1 MLFSSYQFILIFL
14 PVCWLVY
21 FTLNKF
27 RLTKLGLAWLTLM
40 SLFFYGYDEP
50 VNILLIIVS
59 SIINRYFGANLTG
72 ARSMSS
78 VFERKLTLLA
88 GILINLGVLG
98 YFKYAD
104 FFIEN
109 FNFLLG
115 SNFALVHNSLP
126 LGISF
131 FTFQQIAY
139 LVDSYRRETSE
150 YNFVNYLLF
159 VTFFPQL
166 IAGPIV
172 HHKEIIPQLNSIW
185 RKAIRYPYI
194 QRGLYIFGIGLFKKL
209 ILADTFAIWVGE
221 GFDNPEKLDFI
232 TAWVTSLC
240 YTFQIYFDFSGYCDM
255 AVGLGYLFNI
265 SIPMNFNSPYKS
277 NNIQEFWRR
286 WHITLSRFLRD
297 YFYIPLGGSRCSF
310 AREQFNLLIVF
321 VWAGLW
327 HGASWMFVIW
337 GALHGCAMILHRI
350 WTRFGFQMSSILGWI
365 LTFNFVNLTWIFF
378 RAKSID
384 DALRILHGM
393 LDVGSLVFIDIR
405 DLSTQRLA
413 WGGSLFESKLW
424 FLSPVIQANILPLL
438 LIAISFVFVAQRNA
452 FELSRGRIM
461 PSQLWFGLIL
471 LIIGTYASLI
481 SSSELFL
488 YFNF

>member
-1 MLFSSYQFILIFL
+1 MLFSSDQFIFLFL
-14 PVCWLVY
+14 PICWLGY
-21 FTLNKF
+21 FVLNKF
-27 RLTKLGLAWLTLM
+27 RLTKLGLAWLTLA

-50 VNILLIIVS
+50 INVLLIIS
-59 SIINRYFGANLTG
+59 SCVVNYYFGANLTV
-72 ARSMSS
+72 SESKSS
-78 VFERKLTLLA
+78 IWELKLTLGTGVVL
-88 GILINLGVLG
+88 NLGLLG

-104 FFIEN
+104 FFIGN
-109 FNFLLG
+109 VNT
-115 SNFALVHNSLP
+115 LVGTDFPAVNNSLP

-185 RKAIRYPYI
+185 RKAVRYSYI
-194 QRGLYIFGIGLFKKL
+194 QRGLYIFAIGLFKK
-209 ILADTFAIWVGE
+209 IIIADTFAIWAGE
-221 GFDNPEKLDFI
+221 GFDIPEKLDFV

-265 SIPMNFNSPYKS
+265 AIPKNFNSPYKS
-277 NNIQEFWRR
+277 QNIQEFWKR

-297 YFYIPLGGSRCSF
+297 YLYIPLGGSRTSF
-310 AREQFNLLIVF
+310 ARELFNILVVF
-321 VWAGLW
+321 VLGGFW

-337 GALHGCAMILHRI
+337 GALHGLGMVIHRI
-350 WTRFGFQMSSILGWI
+350 WIRLGLRMSAVLGWI
-365 LTFNFVNLTWIFF
+365 ITFNFVNITWIFF
-378 RAKSID
+378 RAKTIE
-384 DALRILHGM
+384 DATRILHGM
-393 LDVGSLVFIDIR
+393 VDVGSLVFIELR
-405 DLSTQRLA
+405 DLPTQKLA
-413 WGGSLFESKLW
+413 WAGTLFESKIR
-424 FLSPVIQANILPLL
+424 FLSPVFQANILPLIL
-438 LIAISFVFVAQRNA
+438 LLISFVIISRRNA
-452 FELSRGRIM
+452 FDICRTSM
-461 PSQLWFGLIL
+461 PPRRLWFGLVL

-481 SSSELFL
+481 SNSELFL